1 MATDEDNFD
10 IDIYGDGTYNA
21 NEPADFKH
29 EDAELLLDASDVPQ
43 TNAAGA
49 TNANNQSD
57 NVKEEKPAPA
67 DNQPA
72 ATDGAQEA
80 PQQQPNG
87 LPAVQQGTK
96 RKEPEGV
103 QSERDANATSALM
116 ITDLNWWNNEE
127 DIRAWTNHAGVE
139 TELKE
144 VTFSEH
150 KVNGKSK
157 GQAFVLFTTAQAA
170 AAARRSIE
178 SIPNNGQG
186 HAVHYTNAHQNP
198 FRTLPKDNPARGAA
212 GRTGSGPH
220 TGGNNYNA
228 NAGGGSFRGRGG
240 YNNRGGMGGNYNA
253 RGNFGGGMGGYQGV
267 PNPMMGGFQGPAM
280 GGMQNFNFNANRGG
294 MMGGMRGGM
303 RGGRGGAM
311 GPGGMMG
318 MPAMPAMGGMGMNAM
333 PGMGM
338 MGAGMGNMAGAGMGG
353 MGAGMGNMN
362 PAMGNMGNMR
372 PGMGANMQPQGQHGY
387 QGAGQPF
394 TPANFY
400 NNNANQGRP
409 NSQSGPSNQG
419 GPNNQGQGA
428 GADGSWNPHGAK
440 RSRQT

>member
-1 MATDEDNFD
+1 MAADEDNFD

-21 NEPADFKH
+21 NEPAEFKH
-29 EDAELLLDASDVPQ
+29 EDAELLLDASDAPQ
-43 TNAAGA
+43 SNAAGA
-49 TNANNQSD
+49 TNTDDPSNTVKVENPTPAENQ
-57 NVKEEKPAPA
+57 
-67 DNQPA
+67 
-72 ATDGAQEA
+72 ATASNETQQT

-87 LPAVQQGTK
+87 PPEPHGLPTAQQGTK
-96 RKEPEGV
+96 RKEPEGT
-103 QSERDANATSALM
+103 QLSERDANATSALM

-139 TELKE
+139 AELKE

-150 KVNGKSK
+150 KVN
-157 GQAFVLFTTAQAA
+157 AFVLFTTAEAA

-212 GRTGSGPH
+212 GRTGGGPH
-220 TGGNNYNA
+220 TGGNNYGA
-228 NAGGGSFRGRGG
+228 NAGGGGFRGRGG
-240 YNNRGGMGGNYNA
+240 YNNRGGMGGYNA
-253 RGNFGGGMGGYQGV
+253 RGNFGGVGGFQGA

-294 MMGGMRGGM
+294 MMGGMRGGGM
-303 RGGRGGAM
+303 RGGRGGAAM

-318 MPAMPAMGGMGMNAM
+318 MPTMPAMGGMGMNAM

-338 MGAGMGNMAGAGMGG
+338 MGAGMGNMAGAGMGA
-353 MGAGMGNMN
+353 MGAGMGGMN

-372 PGMGANMQPQGQHGY
+372 PGMGANMQPQARAVPTTKDRVVLALMVVHGTLMVLSVLARLKPVLIY
-387 QGAGQPF
+387 YTKPTTRKSIRA
-394 TPANFY
+394 
-400 NNNANQGRP
+400 
-409 NSQSGPSNQG
+409 
-419 GPNNQGQGA
+419 
-428 GADGSWNPHGAK
+428 
-440 RSRQT
+440 